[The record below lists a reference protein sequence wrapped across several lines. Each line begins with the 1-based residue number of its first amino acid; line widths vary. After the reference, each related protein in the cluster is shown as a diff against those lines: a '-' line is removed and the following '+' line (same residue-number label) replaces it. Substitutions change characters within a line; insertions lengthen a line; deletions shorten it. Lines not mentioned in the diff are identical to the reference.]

1 MQPLIDN
8 LNPEQRAA
16 VEATEGPL
24 LILAGAG
31 SGKTRVITSRIAWLI
46 REKGVAPDSI
56 LAVTF
61 TNKAASEMAERVD
74 RLLGHSSLT
83 KPLLCTFHS
92 FCVRIL
98 RRDIEVLKKGNEGLT
113 RAFAIY
119 DENDQEG
126 TVKQVMKRMGLDTK
140 QLTPR
145 SVLSR
150 ISWAK
155 NHMIDPQEYYLA
167 SKDPN
172 SERVAHVYESYR
184 KELLK
189 NNALDFDDLLLEA
202 VRLLKGFEEVR
213 GRYQRHYRYL
223 LVDEYQDT
231 NRPQYELMKLLAGP
245 EKNVCAVGDED
256 QSIYSWRGADIRNI
270 LEFEQDFPN
279 ARIVRLEQN
288 YRSTQVILEAAGAVV
303 ARNIKRKGKKLWT
316 DRQGGSLIG
325 YYEAP
330 DGENEALFIA
340 DRIQKFLREAQAS
353 GKAGEAHCAVL
364 YRTNAQSRLVEEAL
378 RRYNISYTMVGGFS
392 FYERAEIKDLLGYL
406 RLIRNPHDSMALQ
419 RVINTPARG
428 IGITTLETLERLA
441 LETGASTWEAL
452 GAAIANRLIPTRAL
466 MAIESFRQ
474 LILDAQAM
482 MDPDFAGKLAA
493 DVAAGAENEQDADAG
508 FEFGAS
514 SADSA
519 SAESAT
525 KFDFGSEIRAP
536 QVPILGPGEVET
548 PTPPN
553 PDFESDAEEAAADE
567 KEHGQA
573 FRAPGDAATL
583 PELIRFLLD
592 RTGYIK
598 ALETEGSP
606 EAFSRIE
613 NLKELANAAHDAEV
627 RGETL
632 ADFLDHAALAS
643 DTDQYDPEARV
654 TLMTLHAAKGL
665 EFPLVFLAGL
675 EEGLF
680 PHSRTL
686 NNPDELEEERRLC
699 YVGMTRAMN
708 SLILT
713 RAHYRRRFGNDAPER
728 SIPSRFLAEV
738 PSELIQD
745 LGGRA
750 PSQSS
755 SWSTPGYPKSYGR
768 GANFGAAQRP
778 GQGGDFAE
786 RHYNYEDENQEAPRW
801 PANAGA
807 GNGLGAGV
815 RATPSKPFAASSM
828 SAKSPSPKKETT
840 PANGSAEAQ
849 APEDRSIDNIARFF
863 GGQSGHGRPGSL
875 PRPASSQPAMD
886 LPHSNGA
893 TGLKKGQ
900 RVRHSK
906 YGEGTVLMREG
917 DGEDAKLTVLFSRH
931 GMKKLMERFA
941 NLQRI

>member
-1 MQPLIDN
+1 MMGIKRPQLYRIVATGASSRVSPETVHWKRNLPSRTNLLPQLSN

-61 TNKAASEMAERVD
+61 TNKAAKEMAERVD
-74 RLLGHSSLT
+74 RLLDHSTLA

-92 FCVRIL
+92 LCVRLL
-98 RRDIEVLKKGNEGLT
+98 RRDIDALKVGGEGLT
-113 RAFAIY
+113 RDFAIY
-119 DENDQEG
+119 DENDQQNI
-126 TVKQVMKRMGLDTK
+126 VKQVMKRMGLDTK

-145 SVLSR
+145 TVLGK

-155 NHMIDPQEYYLA
+155 NHMIDPQEYYLE
-167 SKDPN
+167 SKDAN
-172 SERVAHVYESYR
+172 SERIAHIYQGYR
-184 KELLK
+184 AELRK
-189 NNALDFDDLLLEA
+189 CNALDFDDLLLEA
-202 VRLLKGFEEVR
+202 VRLLKVSSDARE
-213 GRYQRHYRYL
+213 RYQRRYRYL

-231 NRPQYELMKLLAGP
+231 NRPQYELMKLLAG
-245 EKNVCAVGDED
+245 ERKNVCAVGDED

-270 LEFEQDFPN
+270 LEFEKDFPN

-303 ARNIKRKGKKLWT
+303 ANNLQRKGKKLWT
-316 DRQGGSLIG
+316 DRQGGSLVG

-340 DRIQKFLREAQAS
+340 GRIQKFLRES
-353 GKAGEAHCAVL
+353 ESSSKAEEGHCAVL

-378 RRYNISYTMVGGFS
+378 RRYNIHYTMVGGFS
-392 FYERAEIKDLLGYL
+392 FYERAEIKDLLSYL

-428 IGITTLETLERLA
+428 IGKTSLETLERLA
-441 LETGASTWEAL
+441 LETGTSTWEAL
-452 GAAIANRLIPTRAL
+452 GAAISNRLIPTRAL

-482 MDPDFAGKLAA
+482 MDPDFAGKLATGA
-493 DVAAGAENEQDADAG
+493 DAEADADTG
-508 FEFGAS
+508 
-514 SADSA
+514 
-519 SAESAT
+519 
-525 KFDFGSEIRAP
+525 FDFGNENEAQAQLAFQER
-536 QVPILGPGEVET
+536 VPILED
-548 PTPPN
+548 PN
-553 PDFESDAEEAAADE
+553 QDFESDAAEVAADE
-567 KEHGQA
+567 NTHDHA

-583 PELIRFLLD
+583 PELIRFLID

-632 ADFLDHAALAS
+632 ADFLDNAALAS
-643 DTDQYDPEARV
+643 DTDQFDPEARV

-708 SLILT
+708 TLILT
-713 RAHYRRRFGNDAPER
+713 RAHYRRRYGNDAPEA
-728 SIPSRFLAEV
+728 SIPSRFLE
-738 PSELIQD
+738 EI
-745 LGGRA
+745 
-750 PSQSS
+750 PSQLIENLGSPSSFQSTSWSS
-755 SWSTPGYPKSYGR
+755 SSNSRSYNR
-768 GANFGAAQRP
+768 SGASS
-778 GQGGDFAE
+778 DFTD
-786 RHYNYEDENQEAPRW
+786 RHYNYEDENQDAPRSFSNG
-801 PANAGA
+801 PGA
-807 GNGLGAGV
+807 KRSNSMSTNG
-815 RATPSKPFAASSM
+815 KPFVAPWMTVKPKPASTSQENET
-828 SAKSPSPKKETT
+828 AVESPD
-840 PANGSAEAQ
+840 G
-849 APEDRSIDNIARFF
+849 RSIDNIARFF
-863 GGQSGHGRPGSL
+863 GGKSGHGAPDSL
-875 PRPASSQPAMD
+875 PKPAMNI
-886 LPHSNGA
+886 PATSGA
-893 TGLKKGQ
+893 VNLRKGQ
-900 RVRHSK
+900 RVRHAK
-906 YGEGTVLMREG
+906 YGEGTILMREG
-917 DGEDAKLTVLFSRH
+917 DGEDAKLTVLFAQH
-931 GMKKLMERFA
+931 GMKKLMEKFA
-941 NLQRI
+941 NLRKA

>member
-1 MQPLIDN
+1 LQQLADN

-16 VEATEGPL
+16 VEAVDGPL

-61 TNKAASEMAERVD
+61 TNKAASEMGERVD

-98 RRDIEVLKKGNEGLT
+98 RRDIEALKVNNEGLT
-113 RAFAIY
+113 RSFAIY
-119 DENDQEG
+119 DENDQQAI
-126 TVKQVMKRMGLDTK
+126 VKQIMKRMGLDTK

-145 SVLSR
+145 TVLGR

-155 NHMIDPQEYYLA
+155 NHMVDPQEYYLS

-172 SERVAHVYESYR
+172 GERIAHIYQSYKAELR
-184 KELLK
+184 KC
-189 NNALDFDDLLLEA
+189 NALDFDDLLLEA
-202 VRLLKGFEEVR
+202 VRLLKVSTEARE
-213 GRYQRHYRYL
+213 RYQRRYRYL

-231 NRPQYELMKLLAGP
+231 NRPQYELMKMLAG
-245 EKNVCAVGDED
+245 ERKNVCAVGDED

-270 LEFEQDFPN
+270 LEFEKDFPN

-288 YRSTQVILEAAGAVV
+288 YRSTQNILEAAGAVV
-303 ARNIKRKGKKLWT
+303 ANNLQRKGKKLWT

-330 DGENEALFIA
+330 DGENEALFVA
-340 DRIQKFLREAQAS
+340 DRIQQFLRATNSSETQEPGRAAI
-353 GKAGEAHCAVL
+353 L
-364 YRTNAQSRLVEEAL
+364 YRTNAQSRLFEEAL

-428 IGITTLETLERLA
+428 IGKTTLETLERLA
-441 LETGASTWEAL
+441 LETGASTWDAL
-452 GAAIANRLIPTRAL
+452 AAAISNRLIPSRAL
-466 MAIESFRQ
+466 MAIESFRL

-482 MDPDFAGKLAA
+482 MDPDFAGKLAE
-493 DVAAGAENEQDADAG
+493 DVAATETDNADTG

-514 SADSA
+514 TADTA
-519 SAESAT
+519 STEVNDLPQLDASSFSPFAAHSKPRAAEISVPS
-525 KFDFGSEIRAP
+525 DPDSESNLKR
-536 QVPILGPGEVET
+536 V
-548 PTPPN
+548 
-553 PDFESDAEEAAADE
+553 AADE
-567 KEHGQA
+567 KENGSA
-573 FRAPGDAATL
+573 FRKPGDAATL

-632 ADFLDHAALAS
+632 GDFLDHAALAS
-643 DTDQYDPEARV
+643 DTDQFDPDARV

-708 SLILT
+708 TLVLT
-713 RAHYRRRFGNDAPER
+713 RAHYRRRYGNDAPEM
-728 SIPSRFLAEV
+728 SIPSRFLEEV
-738 PSELIQD
+738 PSRLIEN
-745 LGGRA
+745 LGSRPTA
-750 PSQSS
+750 QSS
-755 SWSTPGYPKSYGR
+755 AWSTPGYPRSYSR
-768 GANFGAAQRP
+768 RTGAAS
-778 GQGGDFAE
+778 DFAD
-786 RHYNYEDENQEAPRW
+786 RHYNYEDENQEAPRS
-801 PANAGA
+801 PTRGIAASGIKSS
-807 GNGLGAGV
+807 GLGANSSS
-815 RATPSKPFAASSM
+815 SKPFVASWMTVKAPST
-828 SAKSPSPKKETT
+828 SQESSSKGKSPE
-840 PANGSAEAQ
+840 G
-849 APEDRSIDNIARFF
+849 SIDNIARFF
-863 GGQSGHGRPGSL
+863 GGKAGHGKPGSL
-875 PRPASSQPAMD
+875 PRPAGSAPAMD
-886 LPHSNGA
+886 LPASSGA
-893 TGLKKGQ
+893 VNLKKGQ
-900 RVRHSK
+900 HVRHAK
-906 YGEGTVLMREG
+906 YGEGTILLREG
-917 DGEDAKLTVLFSRH
+917 DGEAAKLTILFNSH
-931 GMKKLMERFA
+931 GVKKLMEKFA
-941 NLQRI
+941 NLRKV

>member
-61 TNKAASEMAERVD
+61 TNKAAKEMGERVD
-74 RLLGHSSLT
+74 RLLGHSSLA
-83 KPLLCTFHS
+83 KPLIATFHS
-92 FCVRIL
+92 MCVRML
-98 RRDIEVLKKGNEGLT
+98 RRDIEALKVGNEGLT

-119 DENDQEG
+119 DENDQQG
-126 TVKQVMKRMGLDTK
+126 IVKQIMRRMGLDTK

-145 SVLSR
+145 TVLGR

-155 NHMIDPQEYYLA
+155 NHMVDPQEYYLG

-172 SERVAHVYESYR
+172 SERIAHIYEGYR
-184 KELLK
+184 KELRK

-202 VRLLKGFEEVR
+202 VRLLKVAGDVR
-213 GRYQRHYRYL
+213 ERYQRRYRYL

-231 NRPQYELMKLLAGP
+231 NRPQYELMKLLAG
-245 EKNVCAVGDED
+245 EAKNVCAVGDED

-270 LEFEQDFPN
+270 LEFEKDFPN
-279 ARIVRLEQN
+279 AKIVRLEQN

-303 ARNIKRKGKKLWT
+303 QNNLRRKGKKLWT

-340 DRIQKFLREAQAS
+340 DKIQKFLRDAQAS
-353 GKAGEAHCAVL
+353 QNGADAHCAVL
-364 YRTNAQSRLVEEAL
+364 YRTNSQSRLVEEAL
-378 RRYNISYTMVGGFS
+378 RRFNISYTMVGGFS

-406 RLIRNPHDSMALQ
+406 RLVRNPHDSMALQ

-428 IGITTLETLERLA
+428 IGKTTLETLERLA
-441 LETGASTWEAL
+441 LETEASTWDAT
-452 GAAIANRLIPTRAL
+452 AAAVKNRLIPARAL
-466 MAIESFRQ
+466 TAIEGFRQ

-482 MDPDFAGKLAA
+482 LDPDFAGKLAA
-493 DVAAGAENEQDADAG
+493 DVAGEDEADTDFG
-508 FEFGAS
+508 FGAGE
-514 SADSA
+514 AE
-519 SAESAT
+519 SAESAVS
-525 KFDFGSEIRAP
+525 FDFG
-536 QVPILGPGEVET
+536 GEEQGQIPLLDASTFSPFAEKAKRPFLTMPKKIET
-548 PTPPN
+548 AK
-553 PDFESDAEEAAADE
+553 EEEAEE
-567 KEHGQA
+567 KPA
-573 FRAPGDAATL
+573 FRAPGGVATL
-583 PELIRFLLD
+583 PELIRFLID

-598 ALETEGSP
+598 ALEAEGSP

-632 ADFLDHAALAS
+632 AEFLDHAALAS
-643 DTDQYDPEARV
+643 DTDQFDPDARV

-686 NNPDELEEERRLC
+686 NNPEELEEERRLC
-699 YVGMTRAMN
+699 YVGMTRAMDT
-708 SLILT
+708 LILT
-713 RAHYRRRFGNDAPER
+713 RAHYRRRYGNDAPEV
-728 SIPSRFLAEV
+728 SMPSRFLEEV
-738 PSELIQD
+738 PSQLVES
-745 LGGRA
+745 LGGRPAWAA
-750 PSQSS
+750 PAYGV
-755 SWSTPGYPKSYGR
+755 GYGGGR
-768 GANFGAAQRP
+768 KHGGAGEFV
-778 GQGGDFAE
+778 DK
-786 RHYNYEDENQEAPRW
+786 HYNYEDESQEIPRAAAVRQDSGVKGKT
-801 PANAGA
+801 PDAG
-807 GNGLGAGV
+807 
-815 RATPSKPFAASSM
+815 
-828 SAKSPSPKKETT
+828 
-840 PANGSAEAQ
+840 
-849 APEDRSIDNIARFF
+849 SIDNIARFF
-863 GGQSGHGRPGSL
+863 GGKAGAVKFGGL
-875 PRPASSQPAMD
+875 ARPAME
-886 LPHSNGA
+886 LPETHGA
-893 TGLKKGQ
+893 AGLKKGQ
-900 RVRHSK
+900 RVRHAK

-917 DGEDAKLTVLFSRH
+917 DGEDAKLTVMFARH
-931 GMKKLMERFA
+931 GMKKLMEKFA
-941 NLQRI
+941 NLRKM